1 MVSWKGAVVLVAVLL
16 ALGIYAFQSRP
27 GTQSAKPAAGLL
39 PCDVVETID
48 LRITGS
54 GGKVME
60 ARRAAAGQDWQ
71 LASPAAEAADSAVI
85 DDLVAT
91 AAQLTSTDTLKSVPS
106 GQDLGLD
113 PARMT
118 LTCTLRK
125 GASYTLSVGVPSFDG
140 SGSYARVG
148 GDAKVRVIPST
159 AVGKFQKALDQPPI
173 RSSPSP
179 SGSPSPSPSA

>member
-1 MVSWKGAVVLVAVLL
+1 MVSWKGAVVLVAVLV

-27 GTQSAKPAAGLL
+27 GTQTAKPAAGLL

-54 GGKVME
+54 AGKVVE
-60 ARRAAAGQDWQ
+60 ASRSGAGQDWQ
-71 LASPAAEAADSAVI
+71 LSLPSAQPADGAAL
-85 DDLVAT
+85 DDLLAT
-91 AAQLTSTDTLKSVPS
+91 AAQLTATDTLKTVPS

-140 SGSYARVG
+140 NGSYARVG
-148 GDAKVRVIPST
+148 GDAKVRVIPSA
-159 AVGKFQKALDQPPI
+159 AVGKFQKALDLPPI
-173 RSSPSP
+173 RPSPSP

>member
-27 GTQSAKPAAGLL
+27 GTQSTKPAAGLL

-54 GGKVME
+54 AGKVVE
-60 ARRAAAGQDWQ
+60 ARRSAAGQDWQ
-71 LASPAAEAADSAVI
+71 LSRPAAQPADGPVL
-85 DDLVAT
+85 DDLLAT
-91 AAQLTSTDTLKSVPS
+91 AAQLTATDTLRTVPS

-118 LTCTLRK
+118 VTCTLRK

-148 GDAKVRVIPST
+148 GDAKVRVIPSA
-159 AVGKFQKALDQPPI
+159 AVEKFQRALDQPPI
-173 RSSPSP
+173 RPSPSP
-179 SGSPSPSPSA
+179 SGNPSPSPSA